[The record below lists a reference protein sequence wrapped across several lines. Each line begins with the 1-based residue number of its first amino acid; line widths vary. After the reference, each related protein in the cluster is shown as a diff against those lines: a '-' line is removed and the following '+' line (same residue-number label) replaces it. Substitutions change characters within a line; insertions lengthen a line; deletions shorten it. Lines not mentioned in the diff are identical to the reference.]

1 MQVKDFTLFS
11 FSSCA
16 EVAEVMQAE
25 EAMVMKT
32 VGTKVIGSGDGEI
45 KSPRVRKCRQVIL
58 DDWTAVAKV
67 LTLGTNQGKET
78 MRYNSEGNSK
88 S

>member
-1 MQVKDFTLFS
+1 MQVKDFTFFS

-16 EVAEVMQAE
+16 EGAEVMQAE
-25 EAMVMKT
+25 EAMVKKT